1 MSKYKI
7 IIEEQEE
14 NEATVKKNSD
24 SSKPLEP
31 ERLSTIFS
39 AGIPP
44 IMTYCASSILMTV
57 TNKYVLSGYDFNMNF
72 LLLCV
77 QSIVCVL
84 LLKIFKLF
92 NLISYKGID
101 LELSKTWSPVAFLL
115 VAMIYTGS
123 KSLQFLAIPIY
134 TIFKNLTIIF
144 IAYGEVLWFGGS
156 VTRLMMTSFLLMVF
170 SSIIAASSDS
180 VNTVKLNTFSSIDFG
195 YIWMALN
202 CISSAAFILFMR
214 KRIKSTNFKDYDT
227 VYYNNTLS
235 IPLLV
240 FMSLMIEDW
249 SYTNLEK
256 NFPIE
261 VRQTLIISILFSG
274 ISAFTIS
281 YASAWCIRVTS
292 STTYS
297 MVGALNKLPMAAS
310 GMIFFGDPTTF
321 GSVSAVLV
329 GFFSGVLYSIA
340 KKEQQRVVIV
350 DTKISNDNTIT
361 KSHQNTND
369 PIIDE
374 KYIDHTENSTAITI
388 EDDKSN
394 EIN

>member
-1 MSKYKI
+1 
-7 IIEEQEE
+7 
-14 NEATVKKNSD
+14 
-24 SSKPLEP
+24 
-31 ERLSTIFS
+31 
-39 AGIPP
+39 
-44 IMTYCASSILMTV
+44 
-57 TNKYVLSGYDFNMNF
+57 
-72 LLLCV
+72 
-77 QSIVCVL
+77 
-84 LLKIFKLF
+84 
-92 NLISYKGID
+92 
-101 LELSKTWSPVAFLL
+101 
-115 VAMIYTGS
+115 
-123 KSLQFLAIPIY
+123 LQFLAIPIY

-240 FMSLMIEDW
+240 FMSLIIEDW

-256 NFPIE
+256 N
-261 VRQTLIISILFSG
+261 L
-274 ISAFTIS
+274 
-281 YASAWCIRVTS
+281 VTS

-321 GSVSAVLV
+321 GSVSAVLQ
-329 GFFSGVLYSIA
+329 

-350 DTKISNDNTIT
+350 DTKIINDNTIT

>member
-7 IIEEQEE
+7 LIEEQEE

-240 FMSLMIEDW
+240 FM
-249 SYTNLEK
+249 T
-256 NFPIE
+256 
-261 VRQTLIISILFSG
+261 
-274 ISAFTIS
+274 FTIS